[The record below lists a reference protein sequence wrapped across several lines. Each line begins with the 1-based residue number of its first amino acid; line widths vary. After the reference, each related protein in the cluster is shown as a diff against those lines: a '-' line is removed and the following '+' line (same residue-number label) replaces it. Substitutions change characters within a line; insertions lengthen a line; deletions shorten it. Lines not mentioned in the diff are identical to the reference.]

1 MIHEAKRAAA
11 SVKGAEKDVESSD
24 LSVSEDFS
32 AKSSHEGG
40 NNLVQYAFATAQG
53 IHDAGWQ
60 RYG

>member
-1 MIHEAKRAAA
+1 MIHEAKRAVA
-11 SVKGAEKDVESSD
+11 SVKDVETSD
-24 LSVSEDFS
+24 LTVSEVFS